1 MFVLILLAFFFV
13 GMSLNMFSQLLS
25 SHTRE
30 TVQLKRRIE
39 GNSLPHQTSGV
50 YTHTFLDYP
59 LFLNLEKVNEF
70 VSMAIEEQRN
80 TQRVKIDV
88 V

>member
-39 GNSLPHQTSGV
+39 ENSLVPTLSG
-50 YTHTFLDYP
+50 LQ
-59 LFLNLEKVNEF
+59 E
-70 VSMAIEEQRN
+70 
-80 TQRVKIDV
+80 
-88 V
+88 